1 MKFIRLIL
9 LFFYGSFFII
19 SCTTGSEKKSEISF
33 DAYQVADGF
42 EIQLAASE
50 PLIAAP
56 VAMDF
61 DNQNR
66 IWVVEMRGFMTN
78 LEGTGDEIPN
88 GRISIL
94 EDFDK
99 NGVAQNSKIF
109 LDSLV
114 LPRALAHVYGGLLYA
129 APPNL
134 WFVEINND
142 KPGKKTL
149 VDSLYADGGNVEG
162 QANGLM
168 MGIDNW
174 IYNANSSFRYQLI
187 NGKWLKEPTTFRGQF
202 GISKDDFGRLYYN
215 SNEIQIM
222 GDYVLPNSIIS
233 NPYLKPKAS
242 VNNILTDNQNLY
254 PLHSTTVNRG
264 YQPGV
269 LNKDSLLIKFT
280 AACGPVV
287 YQGSQFPEEYQQNV
301 FVCEP
306 QANLIKRD
314 ILNFS
319 EIKTT
324 AKQAWDD
331 KEFISSSDEGF
342 RPVNLF
348 NGPDG
353 ALYVVDMHRGIMEY
367 GAFSTPYYNE
377 GIARKKLDTVLFK
390 GRILRVKYKSKGL
403 EVMPDI
409 SKAGTSELVA
419 HLKSKNVWLRDR
431 AQELL
436 IFKQAKSAIP
446 ELEKMAKN
454 ASNSIAAVHA
464 LHTLDGLNSLSFD
477 FIKSV
482 ASIGNP
488 MLTAH
493 ALLLLRNFNSESNIK
508 PMLELVNNLSNKNE
522 ATINLYL
529 ALSLSTWAKVSPD
542 NFLPVLAKISS
553 AYSENPIYQE
563 AVVSSSTGLEKELLT
578 KINSISTEK
587 SGNLIDSILNLT
599 LLNIKDGKMNAIY
612 VKPVPFKDARSNG
625 FGIYKNTCATCHG
638 ITGEGLEHIAPP
650 LKGSVYLKGSPGRLA
665 MIILNGLEGPV
676 NIDGKLYHF
685 NGTMPNFGNNYT
697 DNDIGDIIEYL
708 HNAFV
713 SAPSKSI
720 NADEVK
726 KLRNK
731 KSGTLTEKELLQME
745 HLDGK

>member
-1 MKFIRLIL
+1 MKSIRLL

-19 SCTTGSEKKSEISF
+19 SCNTGSAKKSGISF
-33 DAYQVADGF
+33 DTYQVAEGF

-50 PLIAAP
+50 PLIIAP

-99 NGVAQNSKIF
+99 NGVAQHSKIF
-109 LDSLV
+109 LDSIIM
-114 LPRALAHVYGGLLYA
+114 PRALAHVYGGLLYA

-134 WFVEINND
+134 WFVEINNGE
-142 KPGKKTL
+142 PGKKTL
-149 VDSLYADGGNVEG
+149 VDSLYADGGNVEA

-174 IYNANSSFRYQLI
+174 IYNANSNFRYQLVK
-187 NGKWLKEPTTFRGQF
+187 GKWLKEPTTFRGQF

-233 NPYLKPKAS
+233 NPYLKPTAS

-254 PLHSTTVNRG
+254 PLHPTTVNRG
-264 YQPGV
+264 YQPGI
-269 LNKDSLLIKFT
+269 LNKDSLLVKFT
-280 AACGPVV
+280 AACGPVI
-287 YQGSQFPEEYQQNV
+287 YQGSHFPEEYHQNV

-314 ILNFS
+314 ILNFDD
-319 EIKTT
+319 IKTT

-331 KEFISSSDEGF
+331 KEFIASSDEAF

-353 ALYVVDMHRGIMEY
+353 ALYVVDMHRGIVEY
-367 GAFSTPYYNE
+367 GAFTTPYYNQ
-377 GIARKKLDTVLFK
+377 GIAGKKLDTVLFK
-390 GRILRVKYKSKGL
+390 GRILRVKYKNKEL
-403 EVMPDI
+403 EKIPDL
-409 SKAGTSELVA
+409 SKASASELVLL
-419 HLKSKNVWLRDR
+419 LKSKNGWVRDR
-431 AQELL
+431 AQQLL
-436 IFKQAKSAIP
+436 IFKEEQAVIP
-446 ELEKMAKN
+446 ELENLARDT
-454 ASNSIAAVHA
+454 SNTISAIHA
-464 LHTLDGLNSLSFD
+464 LQTLNGLNALSFD
-477 FIKSV
+477 FLKSI
-482 ASIGNP
+482 ASFGNP
-488 MLTAH
+488 RLTAH
-493 ALLLLRNFNSESNIK
+493 ALLLLRNFNTRSNIN
-508 PMLELVNNLSNKNE
+508 PMLELVNNLAIKNE

-529 ALSLSTWAKVSPD
+529 ALSLNTWTKISPD
-542 NFLPVLAKISS
+542 NFLPVLAGISS
-553 AYSENPIYQE
+553 AYPANPIYQE
-563 AVVSSSTGLEKELLT
+563 AVVSSSPGLEKELLA
-578 KINSISTEK
+578 KINLVSREK
-587 SGNLIDSILNLT
+587 SGKLIDTILNNT
-599 LLNIKDGKMNAIY
+599 LVNIKEGRMNSIY
-612 VKPVPFKDARSNG
+612 VKPVPVKNARSNG
-625 FGIYKNTCATCHG
+625 FVIYKNTCATCHG

-650 LKGSVYLKGSPGRLA
+650 LKSSIYVQGAPARLA

-676 NIDGKLYHF
+676 NISGKLSNF

-697 DNDIGDIIEYL
+697 DGDIGDIIEYL
-708 HNAFV
+708 HNAYV
-713 SAPSKSI
+713 STPTKSI
-720 NADEVK
+720 RPAEIK
-726 KLRNK
+726 KLRNL
-731 KSGTLTEKELLQME
+731 KSGILTEKELLQME
-745 HLDGK
+745 HLDNE